1 MSTLPD
7 KSLDKSMWTEND
19 KYLDDKEKVPPVVDL
34 TEICLPRKKM
44 EMNSDEKEEMKQIKK
59 LCPIDWYVES
69 SDGGPVSQEVNLS
82 LSVADG
88 RSSTEKKADLIKNC
102 LIFIDPNHIDSRN
115 NCRDGKIIFGHHGLE
130 DKEFGTKAAKASK
143 AALQKNGSI
152 DNIYKFFEE
161 YDGDERFGYPW
172 SVDTQC

>member
-1 MSTLPD
+1 MD
-7 KSLDKSMWTEND
+7 
-19 KYLDDKEKVPPVVDL
+19 
-34 TEICLPRKKM
+34 
-44 EMNSDEKEEMKQIKK
+44 MKQIKK
-59 LCPIDWYVES
+59 MCPIDWYVEL

-88 RSSTEKKADLIKNC
+88 RSSTGKKADLIKNC
-102 LIFIDPNHIDSRN
+102 LIFIGPNHIDSRN
-115 NCRDGKIIFGHHGLE
+115 NCNDGKIIFGHHGLE
-130 DKEFGTKAAKASK
+130 DEEFDTKAAK

-161 YDGDERFGYPW
+161 YDGDEHFGYPW